1 MKKILLSALVA
12 STLFAGNAVAA
23 SADTKSVKEIN
34 TIAVEKGR
42 QDAVSTQKEL
52 INEAITSLKFT
63 QEALV
68 NLSNKETDKAKKNI
82 EKALG
87 KLEVILSAKDAP
99 ALLPIESGVAVHEY
113 IGSKDDIEA
122 ALKKVKTLLKEN
134 KVQRAR
140 LLLNTL
146 QSEIDVTVVSLPL
159 GSYPDALKLAAKYLH
174 DNKIAKAQ
182 GILEIALSTFDTTV
196 EVVPLPLLK
205 ATDLIAV
212 SSELS
217 KKGDKEKAL
226 NYLKSA
232 EDELKV
238 AEVLGYISRSDQSYD
253 MLYDAIKA
261 VKKEIEGKNRA
272 QKLFD
277 TLKAKL
283 KDFKDKVFSE
293 QDKTE

>member
-1 MKKILLSALVA
+1 MKKVLLSALVA
-12 STLFAGNAVAA
+12 SSLLAGNAVAA
-23 SADTKSVKEIN
+23 SSDTKSVKEIN

-42 QDAVSTQKEL
+42 HDAVSTQKGL
-52 INEAITSLKFT
+52 IDEAITSLKFT

-68 NLSNKETDKAKKNI
+68 NLSNKETDKAKENI

-99 ALLPIESGVAVHEY
+99 ELLPIESAVAVHEY
-113 IGSKDDIEA
+113 IGTKEDVER
-122 ALKKVKTLLKEN
+122 ALKRVKTLLKDN

-140 LLLNTL
+140 VLLNTL

-159 GSYPDALKLAAKYLH
+159 GSYPDALKLAAQYLH

-196 EVVPLPLLK
+196 EVMPLPLLK
-205 ATDLIAV
+205 ATDLIVV

-217 KKGDKEKAL
+217 KTGEKEKAL
-226 NYLKSA
+226 RYLQSA
-232 EDELKV
+232 KDELKV
-238 AEVLGYISRSDQSYD
+238 AEVLGYISHSDNSYA

-261 VKKEIEGKNRA
+261 VKKEIEGKNKA
-272 QKLFD
+272 EKLFD
-277 TLKAKL
+277 TLKEKL
-283 KDFKDKVFSE
+283 IDFKNNVFSDRD
-293 QDKTE
+293 DK